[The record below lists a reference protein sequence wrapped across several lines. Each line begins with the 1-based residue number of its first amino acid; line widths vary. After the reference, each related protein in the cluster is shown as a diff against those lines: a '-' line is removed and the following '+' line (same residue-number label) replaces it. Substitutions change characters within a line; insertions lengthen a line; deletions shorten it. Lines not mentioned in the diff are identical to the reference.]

1 MPVRLPIRLRSF
13 LVERTAESISL
24 IADDIGSYV
33 PSFITFKS
41 SFVVFPK
48 LDRPTVSIVLNISS
62 ANLPAV
68 FAIISF
74 TETRLNFVVFVID

>member
-41 SFVVFPK
+41 SSVVFPK

-68 FAIISF
+68 CAIISF
-74 TETRLNFVVFVID
+74 TETCLTFVVFCKV